1 MAIGYVAVKKKVRQ
15 MMSGVE
21 GPITKDAYFPVAKS
35 FGNVNTEQIAA
46 SIAERCTA
54 QRPDVEAVLSAL
66 QIVIR
71 QQLLNGVSVKLSQL
85 GTFRLTLKGL
95 GAATADAYEL
105 NLIERINFRFI
116 PVTGNKTPF
125 KKGAADLKFVPWAPY
140 AK

>member
-1 MAIGYVAVKKKVRQ
+1 MA
-15 MMSGVE
+15 SGSE
-21 GPITKDAYFPVAKS
+21 ALTKEAYFPVAKA
-35 FGNVNTEQIAA
+35 FGNVDTEQIAA
-46 SIAERCTA
+46 NIAERCTA

-105 NLIERINFRFI
+105 NAIERINFRFI

-125 KKGAADLKFVPWAPY
+125 KKGAAGLKFVPWAPY

>member
-1 MAIGYVAVKKKVRQ
+1 MAIGYVVVKKKIRQ
-15 MMSGVE
+15 FGSGSASV
-21 GPITKDAYFPVAKS
+21 TKDAYFPVAKS
-35 FGNVNTEQIAA
+35 FGNVDTEQIAA